1 MKNLALILCFLSF
14 TVHSQELKEFN
25 QQRLDTDKKLMVTLG
40 GWSLVNIAV
49 SSIGWATTE
58 NEAKYF
64 HQMNT
69 IWSGIDLALAIPGF
83 FKARKADA
91 GSFSFAETW
100 KEQNKSEKI
109 FLFNSALD
117 IAYITSGFY
126 LRGIAAQDPLTYHQ
140 NRGFGTGIILQGG
153 FLFLFDLTAYA
164 LHSSHRKN
172 KLDGFLENVKLSDTG
187 LGFKYELDNGRF
199 NQRSF
204 KPF

>member
-1 MKNLALILCFLSF
+1 ML
-14 TVHSQELKEFN
+14 
-25 QQRLDTDKKLMVTLG
+25 TLG
-40 GWSLVNIAV
+40 GWSLANIAV

-83 FKARKADA
+83 LKARKADPA
-91 GSFSFAETW
+91 SFSFAQTW
-100 KEQNKSEKI
+100 KAQNKAEKV

-126 LRGIAAQDPLTYHQ
+126 LRGIADKDPLTYHQ
-140 NRGFGTGIILQGG
+140 NRGFGNGIILQGG

-164 LHSSHRKN
+164 IHSSHRKN

-187 LGFKYELDNGRF
+187 LGFKYELDNHYL

-204 KPF
+204 SPF